1 MALTLEDGPS
11 RVARLMSTPRM
22 LLAND
27 PTIRHFANSV
37 ASIETV
43 PAMRFAHVDLDYI
56 YDPDPAQTD
65 RNLGELVQRI
75 VDMQIN
81 TVFLQAY
88 ADPQADG
95 LVRSVYF
102 PNRWLPMRADLFNR
116 VAWQLHN
123 RADVFVYAWMPVLAL
138 DLDPSIARV
147 VRWDPQRP
155 EAAPAPD
162 PDLYRRLSPFDP
174 VARQRIGDLYE
185 DLARHAF
192 FDGIL
197 FHDDA
202 MLGDFE
208 DAGPAALAAYQKAGL
223 PGSIA
228 ALRADPETMQRW
240 TRYKSRHLVD
250 FTAELAERAPAPCA
264 ARASRPPATCMRS
277 RCSTPPAKPGSRKT
291 GRLPGRLRLDR
302 AHGHALHG
310 KVPAGQ
316 ELAWL
321 DRIVD
326 AVARRRPDALDRTV
340 FELQAVD
347 WRTGPGRPE
356 PTPVDTATL
365 AGWMQRLQ
373 LRARAASAITPTISR
388 KTSPGCKASGP
399 PSPKRGSPSD
409 DRPSSRPAH
418 PVRGAERALRL
429 RPGADQPGAAG
440 IRVLL
445 PAVHVRPVD
454 GRRPVLLVALGRHWA
469 WGARREAPALA
480 GNPLV
485 SILVPCY
492 NEADNG
498 EDTLLAALNQNYP
511 HIEVIAINDGSSDGT
526 AQMLDRLAAQ
536 HERLRVVHLAQNQ
549 GKAMAL
555 RMGALAARSEYLVCI
570 DGDAMLDPDA
580 AAYLVA
586 PLIDNP
592 RVGAVTG
599 NPRIRT
605 RSTLIGRIQVG
616 EFSSIIGLIK
626 RTQRVYGQVFTVSG
640 VVAAF
645 RRTALD
651 RVSYWSL
658 DMITEDI
665 DISWKLQRDHWSIFY
680 EPRGLCWILMPE
692 TLRGLWKQRLRWAQG
707 GAEVFLKNL
716 RSIWN
721 WRHRRLWPLMAE
733 FCLST
738 AWSFAFAISVLLWL
752 VSQVV
757 ALPNNMHIA
766 SLLPPAFTGMMLA
779 VVCLLQFAVSIL
791 IDRRYEPGL
800 ARSLYWVIWYPLA
813 YWMVSLLTTLVKL
826 SQGHAAQ
833 AGPPRAGP
841 VPIAAS
847 NPRRHHDH
855 HHAPVPRRL
864 PVRPAAHG
872 RRLVRLRLSVRRR
885 HPRHPARGRRRETS
899 LWAVFLPTANT
910 LWGYA
915 ALALANGAALVAWAL
930 YNHRRFAGKDHRRRA
945 AVPRRPAGAQLHR
958 RARAVAAAAPRP
970 RRRHPSW
977 RRRRDHRHRT
987 ARAQL
992 RGVA

>member
-1 MALTLEDGPS
+1 MLSAPFGFALALTSQALLGFVFFYP
-11 RVARLMSTPRM
+11 LFMS
-22 LLAND
+22 
-27 PTIRHFANSV
+27 
-37 ASIETV
+37 
-43 PAMRFAHVDLDYI
+43 
-56 YDPDPAQTD
+56 
-65 RNLGELVQRI
+65 
-75 VDMQIN
+75 
-81 TVFLQAY
+81 
-88 ADPQADG
+88 G
-95 LVRSVYF
+95 L
-102 PNRWLPMRADLFNR
+102 
-116 VAWQLHN
+116 
-123 RADVFVYAWMPVLAL
+123 WMAGG
-138 DLDPSIARV
+138 
-147 VRWDPQRP
+147 
-155 EAAPAPD
+155 
-162 PDLYRRLSPFDP
+162 LY
-174 VARQRIGDLYE
+174 YWWHWE
-185 DLARHAF
+185 
-192 FDGIL
+192 
-197 FHDDA
+197 
-202 MLGDFE
+202 
-208 DAGPAALAAYQKAGL
+208 
-223 PGSIA
+223 
-228 ALRADPETMQRW
+228 
-240 TRYKSRHLVD
+240 
-250 FTAELAERAPAPCA
+250 
-264 ARASRPPATCMRS
+264 
-277 RCSTPPAKPGSRKT
+277 
-291 GRLPGRLRLDR
+291 
-302 AHGHALHG
+302 
-310 KVPAGQ
+310 
-316 ELAWL
+316 
-321 DRIVD
+321 
-326 AVARRRPDALDRTV
+326 
-340 FELQAVD
+340 
-347 WRTGPGRPE
+347 
-356 PTPVDTATL
+356 
-365 AGWMQRLQ
+365 
-373 LRARAASAITPTISR
+373 
-388 KTSPGCKASGP
+388 
-399 PSPKRGSPSD
+399 
-409 DRPSSRPAH
+409 
-418 PVRGAERALRL
+418 
-429 RPGADQPGAAG
+429 
-440 IRVLL
+440 
-445 PAVHVRPVD
+445 
-454 GRRPVLLVALGRHWA
+454 RHWA

-555 RMGALAARSEYLVCI
+555 RMGALAARSEYLCI

-813 YWMVSLLTTLVKL
+813 YWMVSLLTTLV
-826 SQGHAAQ
+826 SFPRSCCAGRSAA
-833 AGPPRAGP
+833 RAGP

-885 HPRHPARGRRRETS
+885 HPRHPARAAGGPETS

-910 LWGYA
+910 LWATPRWRWPTARRWWPGRSTTT
-915 ALALANGAALVAWAL
+915 GASP
-930 YNHRRFAGKDHRRRA
+930 AGPPPPGRRR
-945 AVPRRPAGAQLHR
+945 RRPAGAQLHR
-958 RARAVAAAAPRP
+958 RARAVAAAARP

-987 ARAQL
+987 GPRAAAQRGLKSRAGPGRTARPLAATPLRRACPHFRQQDRHHAQQ
-992 RGVA
+992 RQIGADR